1 LKGVGAAGTLGL
13 FRPAE
18 KGRGT
23 MGMATGL
30 DRDQIAGG
38 LRRIG
43 LAAGM
48 GVMVHSS
55 LKSFG
60 HVEGGAPAV
69 IGALMDVLTESGTL
83 LLPSFNHFA
92 PWQAGGAGL
101 YDPAL
106 TPTSNGIIPETFRRM
121 PGVWR
126 SLNPSHPYAA
136 WGANAERYTVRHHLT
151 LTMGPDS
158 PLGMLWREGGY
169 GLFLG
174 TGYGTN
180 TFKHVVETSVGVTC
194 LGRRTEELPA
204 RLPDGRMA
212 KLRTWSF
219 RRKTCPITDPAG
231 PAEAEMGRHSLHA
244 RGKVG
249 DCTLTFFRL
258 ADCFEVLSGM
268 LRAGYGAHPPCAPCR
283 TEHSYGPYTVESDW
297 DAERECLR
305 PDSPSRGLGPM
316 ADPLPPAGA

>member
-1 LKGVGAAGTLGL
+1 MRMGEGL
-13 FRPAE
+13 TRE
-18 KGRGT
+18 R
-23 MGMATGL
+23 
-30 DRDQIAGG
+30 IADG

-43 LAAGM
+43 LKAGQ

-55 LKSFG
+55 LSSFG
-60 HVEGGAPAV
+60 RVEGGAPTV
-69 IGALMDVLTESGTL
+69 IAALMDVLAERGTL
-83 LLPSFNHFA
+83 LLPTFNHFA
-92 PWQAGGAGL
+92 PWLPGGAGL
-101 YDPAL
+101 YDPAV

-136 WGANAERYTVRHHLT
+136 WGADAERYTVRHHLT

-174 TGYGTN
+174 TRYGSN
-180 TFKHVVETSVGVTC
+180 TFKHVVETMVGATC

-204 RLPDGRMA
+204 RLPDGRMV

-219 RRKTCPITDPAG
+219 RARACPIVDPG
-231 PAEAEMGRHSLHA
+231 EPAEAEMSRRGLHV

-249 DCTLTFFRL
+249 EATVTLFKL
-258 ADCFEVLSGM
+258 SDCFEALSGM
-268 LRAGYGAHPPCAPCR
+268 LRSGYGGHPSCAPCR
-283 TEHSYGPYTVESDW
+283 IEHGRGPHTVESDW
-297 DAERECLR
+297 DDERGCLK
-305 PDSPSRGLGPM
+305 PDSPSLAIGPM
-316 ADPLPPAGA
+316 AYRVPG